1 MSPATK
7 GVDLSQ
13 RALSPAKR
21 LRDLG
26 LNLLVMVASL
36 TVFFGLAEGL
46 ARLAGYTP
54 YTAQSKVFRQ
64 QFERDQLDE
73 VDMYVF
79 SPSRVWDLRPGFVG
93 HRASW
98 GKRRDIPIAINSQ
111 GRRDEQ
117 VSLQKPANTFRVAIL
132 GDSVAF
138 GEMVKAKDNFATQLE
153 WNLNARSSSLRY
165 EVLNF
170 GVPGYGTWQ
179 ELSVLKEKALAYDPD
194 LVIVAFVANDLF
206 DNNEAGKLGY
216 LTMTRVQGVAKFL
229 RENSGTY
236 RWMREQV
243 LSVEAQVA
251 LHNPCTGR
259 DRWTCWDTTRQL
271 LDQMVEIAHRRGIKL
286 VLAVFPLRQQT
297 FEPKTADTNY
307 QEIAADYAREKGILD
322 IDLLKAF
329 TENRDQDLYLEGD
342 NIHPSETGYSIMT
355 IEILEQLDAQSALPT
370 P

>member
-1 MSPATK
+1 
-7 GVDLSQ
+7 
-13 RALSPAKR
+13 
-21 LRDLG
+21 
-26 LNLLVMVASL
+26 
-36 TVFFGLAEGL
+36 
-46 ARLAGYTP
+46 
-54 YTAQSKVFRQ
+54 
-64 QFERDQLDE
+64 
-73 VDMYVF
+73 
-79 SPSRVWDLRPGFVG
+79 
-93 HRASW
+93 
-98 GKRRDIPIAINSQ
+98 
-111 GRRDEQ
+111 
-117 VSLQKPANTFRVAIL
+117 
-132 GDSVAF
+132 
-138 GEMVKAKDNFATQLE
+138 
-153 WNLNARSSSLRY
+153 
-165 EVLNF
+165 
-170 GVPGYGTWQ
+170 
-179 ELSVLKEKALAYDPD
+179 
-194 LVIVAFVANDLF
+194 
-206 DNNEAGKLGY
+206 
-216 LTMTRVQGVAKFL
+216 VQGVAKFL

-342 NIHPSETGYSIMT
+342 NIHPSETGYSITT